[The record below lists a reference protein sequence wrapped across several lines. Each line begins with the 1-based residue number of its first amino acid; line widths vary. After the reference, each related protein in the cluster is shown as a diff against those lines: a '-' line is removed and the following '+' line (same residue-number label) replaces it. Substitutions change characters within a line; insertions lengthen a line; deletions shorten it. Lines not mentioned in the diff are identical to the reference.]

1 MFKRIWYL
9 IFNKKEKIMSTTTN
23 NTAHLEKQVKEQ
35 RTEIARL
42 KGRISTLSEDLGA
55 VKRDIADFRRRVT
68 DDMTSLVENIKEDRK
83 KR

>member
-1 MFKRIWYL
+1 
-9 IFNKKEKIMSTTTN
+9 MSTTTN

>member
-9 IFNKKEKIMSTTTN
+9 IFNKKEKIMVTTTN
-23 NTAHLEKQVKEQ
+23 NTAHLEQQVNQQ

-55 VKRDIADFRRRVT
+55 VKRDIADFRQRVT
-68 DDMTSLVENIKEDRK
+68 DDMTALVENIQEER
-83 KR
+83 RRR